1 MILSGTVTSPSVGG
15 VTVQDP
21 ADQSAPAGFGVVA
34 NGMRWV
40 ATPSPNFAVS
50 NLGTVTTAA
59 TLDWTV
65 AGLFTLT
72 LTTTDSCAVSFTNAA
87 GVLTPSIGQTIRV
100 AITDVTGTGTAL
112 TWPSTVTWEG
122 GVLPCATPAAGV
134 VLCEI
139 TCFGLNTYYGT
150 TRVLHS

>member
-1 MILSGTVTSPSVGG
+1 MIISGTITSAPVGG

-21 ADQSAPAGFGVVA
+21 ADQSAPQGFGVVA
-34 NGMRWV
+34 NGMRWT

-50 NLGTVTTAA
+50 ALGTVTTAA
-59 TLDWTV
+59 TLDWSV

-72 LTTTDSCAVSFTNAA
+72 LTTTDSCAVAFAN
-87 GVLTPSIGQTIRV
+87 VSIGQVIRV

-122 GVLPCATPAAGV
+122 GVLPGATPAAGV
-134 VLCEI
+134 ILVEI
-139 TCFGLNTYYGT
+139 TCFGLNTYFGT